1 MLVPLLIKQKWA
13 RKQVPVKNNHTK
25 PPSFY
30 YLMHHS
36 NSTNTV
42 TTMKIAIK
50 TYGCSAN
57 TADTETITGLL
68 TQTGHQITNDTKAE
82 IIIFNTCAVKGP
94 TENRI
99 INAIKQTPKTK
110 KIIIIGCLPKISL
123 ERLQNETQFDAIAGP
138 SIGKAII
145 ELVNKVA
152 NGEKIVQLKTEEEK
166 PQLTL
171 PKINTNPTISIL
183 PINFG
188 CLGSCAYCAVV
199 FARGKLRIY
208 SIPEI
213 IERIKTDVAA
223 GMREFWVTSQDT
235 AAYGREIGK
244 NLAELLCQIGEVE
257 GDFKVRVG
265 MMTPNL
271 IVDMQPKLI
280 EAYKNP
286 KIFKFLHLPIQ
297 SGDDQVLKKMRRF
310 YTVAEFK
317 ESVATVKAAFPD
329 LTLATDIIVGFPGE
343 TEQAFENTLQLLR
356 DVKPDVTNVS
366 KFFARPK
373 TAAAQMKEG
382 KVALEEIKRRS
393 TAASELVKQL
403 SYEKNKQWQGWSGEI
418 LVDEAGKVEGS
429 WVGRNFAYKPVVVKS
444 AENLLGKTLSVNVV
458 RTTGTY
464 LVGEIK

>member
-1 MLVPLLIKQKWA
+1 
-13 RKQVPVKNNHTK
+13 
-25 PPSFY
+25 
-30 YLMHHS
+30 
-36 NSTNTV
+36 
-42 TTMKIAIK
+42 MKIAIK

-57 TADTETITGLL
+57 TADTETITGTL
-68 TQTGHQITNDTKAE
+68 TNTGHTITNETDAD

-99 INAIKQTPKTK
+99 INDIKQAPKNK
-110 KIIIIGCLPKISL
+110 KIIITGCLPKISL
-123 ERLQNETQFDAIAGP
+123 ERLQKETNFDAAAGP
-138 SIGKAII
+138 SIGQEII
-145 ELVNKVA
+145 NLVNKVA
-152 NGEKIVQLKTEEEK
+152 NGEKILNLQEAKEK

-171 PKINTNPTISIL
+171 PRINTNPIISIL

-199 FARGKLRIY
+199 FARGKLRSY

-213 IERIKTDVAA
+213 IDRVKTDVKK
-223 GMREFWVTSQDT
+223 GTREFWITSQDT

-244 NLAELLCQIGEVE
+244 NLAELLHEISNVE
-257 GDFKVRVG
+257 GDFKIRVG
-265 MMTPNL
+265 MMTPNM
-271 IVDMQPKLI
+271 IVDMQNSLI

-286 KIFKFLHLPIQ
+286 KVFKFLHFPVQ
-297 SGDDQVLKKMRRF
+297 SGDNQVLKNMRRF

-317 ESVATVKAAFPD
+317 ESVEMFRSAFPD
-329 LTLATDIIVGFPGE
+329 LTLATDVIVGFPGE

-393 TAASELVKQL
+393 AVTAALVKQL
-403 SYEKNKQWQGWSGEI
+403 SEERNRLWNGWRGEI
-418 LVDEAGKVEGS
+418 LVDEIGKIKGS
-429 WVGRNFAYKPVVVKS
+429 WVGRNFAYKPVVVES
-444 AENLLGKTLSVNVV
+444 DGDLLGKSLRVRVV
-458 RTTGTY
+458 RVTGTY
-464 LVGEIK
+464 LVGKVE